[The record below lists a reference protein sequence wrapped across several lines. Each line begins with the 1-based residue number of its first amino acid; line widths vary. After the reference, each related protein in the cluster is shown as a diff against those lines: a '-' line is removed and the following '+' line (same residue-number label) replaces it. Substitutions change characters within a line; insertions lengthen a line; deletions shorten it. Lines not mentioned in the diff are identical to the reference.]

1 MNRRSFTKLSGTS
14 LLTVLGSPVSAQDS
28 TSTPPFK
35 AKFAPS
41 PNQLFAGKG
50 KKLSYLDQVKL
61 AYDLGFRAWE
71 DNRLNGQENEVIEKI
86 SEFMRDKKM
95 EMGVSVITSSAR
107 AALNK
112 LTEDETEQVKKEL
125 QRGIEVAKIT
135 GQTNVTMVPGI
146 RDEAMTR
153 EEQIRASVE
162 AMTMCCD
169 IVEEHGLILVQ
180 EPLSHPIKGK
190 PVMVESFEDGHLLCQ
205 LVNRKSCKLL
215 ADFFHEGEIG
225 NGSQLIENAKKVWD
239 QVSYVQYGDSPG
251 RKEPGTG
258 SLDYPAITRFLRAQG
273 YTGIIGMEHRQSK
286 EGQEG
291 LDALLAAYRK
301 IDA

>member
-1 MNRRSFTKLSGTS
+1 MASPSSWARKTSPSF
-14 LLTVLGSPVSAQDS
+14 
-28 TSTPPFK
+28 PFK

-41 PNQLFAGKG
+41 PNQLFGGEG
-50 KKLSYLDQVKL
+50 KKLGYIDQLKL

-71 DNRLNGQENEVIEKI
+71 DNQLNKQKNELIEEI
-86 SEFMRDKKM
+86 AEFMKDKKM
-95 EMGVSVITSSAR
+95 ELGVSVITSGAK

-112 LTEDETEQVKKEL
+112 LSKEEKEIVKKDL

-146 RDEAMTR
+146 RDESLTR
-153 EEQIRASVE
+153 EEQIKASVA

-169 IVEEHGLILVQ
+169 IVEEHGIILVQ
-180 EPLSHPIKGK
+180 EPLSHPLSKK
-190 PVMVESFEDGHLLCQ
+190 PVLIESFEDGHLLCE

-215 ADFFHEGEIG
+215 ADFYHEGAIG
-225 NGSQLIENAKKVWD
+225 NGAQIIENAKKVWN
-239 QVSYVQYGDSPG
+239 QVSYVQFGDSPG

-258 SLDYPAITRFLRAQG
+258 ELDYPAITKFLRDQN
-273 YTGIIGMEHRQSK
+273 YTGIIGMEHRQSQK
-286 EGQEG
+286 GKKG
-291 LDALLAAYRK
+291 LDALMAAYRK